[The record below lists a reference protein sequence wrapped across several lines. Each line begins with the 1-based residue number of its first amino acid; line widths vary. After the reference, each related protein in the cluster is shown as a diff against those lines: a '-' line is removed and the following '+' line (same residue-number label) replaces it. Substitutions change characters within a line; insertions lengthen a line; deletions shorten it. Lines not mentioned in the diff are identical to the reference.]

1 MKLVIRADDF
11 GFTKVL
17 NDGLLKAVENG
28 VVTTI
33 DIMLDTPGFED
44 AAERMKQYPWISTGW
59 HTHFYWKPVL
69 PPEQVSSLLDP
80 ETGRF
85 KNGLTKSDDVDEN
98 EVIAECR
105 AEVERCIRI
114 MGKAPDTTDL
124 NDTSVFEKARKKVC
138 DEYGII
144 YHFAEKHMK
153 TDHILSE
160 VKDGKQLQE
169 TMAIGPSEKYKHL
182 DIYFP
187 TDIHSLKYVHQDSAE
202 EFTKYDPVQ
211 YYIDDPDNMKAHKI
225 SVMPWHPGYTDEF
238 IFRIYDNPLFN
249 SIRSRDIEAL
259 CSDRMKQWIRENHVE
274 LVNYRDAIFGTKEYQ
289 NHLKAIGSDLAI

>member
-44 AAERMKQYPWISTGW
+44 AAERMKNYPWISTGW
-59 HTHFYWKPVL
+59 HTHFYWKPTL
-69 PPEQVSSLLDP
+69 SPQEVSSLVDP
-80 ETGRF
+80 DTGRF
-85 KNGLTKSDDVDEN
+85 RQRLTRLDDVDYE
-98 EVIAECR
+98 EVVKECR
-105 AEVERCIRI
+105 AEVEKCIRI

-124 NDTSVFEKARKKVC
+124 NDTSLFEKARKQVC

-144 YHFAEKHMK
+144 YHFAAKHMK
-153 TDHILSE
+153 TDHIVSE
-160 VKDGKQLQE
+160 KGEGMRDTYV
-169 TMAIGPSEKYKHL
+169 IGPSEKYKDL

-187 TDIHSLKYVHQDSAE
+187 SDIHSLKYVHQDSAA

-211 YYIDDPDNMKAHKI
+211 YYIDDPDNMKAHKV

-259 CSDRMKQWIRENHVE
+259 CSDRMKQWIRDNKVE
-274 LVNYRDAIFGTKEYQ
+274 LVNYRDAIFGTREYQ
-289 NHLKAIGSDLAI
+289 NHLKALGSDLAVF

>member
-1 MKLVIRADDF
+1 MKLVVRADDF

-44 AAERMKQYPWISTGW
+44 AAERMKNYPWVSTGW
-59 HTHFYWKPVL
+59 HTHFYWKPTL
-69 PPEQVSSLLDP
+69 PAEEVPTLIDP

-85 KNGLTKSDDVDEN
+85 RQGLTRLDDVDYD
-98 EVIAECR
+98 EVVKECR
-105 AEVERCIRI
+105 AEVEKCIRI

-124 NDTSVFEKARKKVC
+124 NDTSFFEKARKQVC

-144 YHFAEKHMK
+144 YHFAAKYMK
-153 TDHILSE
+153 TDHIVSDKGAGMRNTN
-160 VKDGKQLQE
+160 V
-169 TMAIGPSEKYKHL
+169 IGPSEKYKDL

-187 TDIHSLKYVHQDSAE
+187 SDIHSLKYVHQDSAA

-211 YYIDDPDNMKAHKI
+211 YYIDDPDNMKAHKVA
-225 SVMPWHPGYTDEF
+225 VMPWHPGYTDEF

-259 CSDRMKQWIRENHVE
+259 CSDRMKKWIRDNKVE
-274 LVNYRDAIFGTKEYQ
+274 LVNYRDAIFGTREYQ
-289 NHLKAIGSDLAI
+289 NHLKATGSDLAV

>member
-1 MKLVIRADDF
+1 MKLVVRADDF

-44 AAERMKQYPWISTGW
+44 AAERMKNYPWISTGW
-59 HTHFYWKPVL
+59 HTHFYWKPTL
-69 PPEQVSSLLDP
+69 PAEEVPTLIDP

-85 KNGLTKSDDVDEN
+85 RQGLTRLDDVDYD
-98 EVIAECR
+98 EVVKECR
-105 AEVERCIRI
+105 AEVEKCIRI

-124 NDTSVFEKARKKVC
+124 NDTSFFEKARKQVC

-144 YHFAEKHMK
+144 YHFAAKYMK
-153 TDHILSE
+153 TDHIVSDKGAGMRNTN
-160 VKDGKQLQE
+160 V
-169 TMAIGPSEKYKHL
+169 IGPSEKYKDL

-187 TDIHSLKYVHQDSAE
+187 SDIHSLKYVHQDSAA

-211 YYIDDPDNMKAHKI
+211 YYIDDPDNMKAHKVA
-225 SVMPWHPGYTDEF
+225 VMPWHPGYTDEF

-259 CSDRMKQWIRENHVE
+259 CSDRMKKWIRDNKVE
-274 LVNYRDAIFGTKEYQ
+274 LVNYRDAIFGTREYQ
-289 NHLKAIGSDLAI
+289 NHLKATGSDLAV